1 MIFNMG
7 PTFCG
12 RPAPSRPRL
21 CIVCLA
27 CMVRAIPLAS
37 ALWGVLAGTAIILAH
52 PAHPLAAQVVR
63 GRLVSA
69 DGADPVNGAMVAL
82 VTRDGSRVAQSLSR
96 SSGLFELAAPAP
108 AEYRVRA
115 DRIGFATTYSEFFRL
130 SAADTLVIQME
141 AAVEAISL
149 KGIETEGTRRCEV
162 RPREG
167 LAVNT
172 AWEEARKAL
181 AAAAWTQER
190 GLYRYEMMDVVR
202 QLDPDGRRVLS
213 EERQYRQG
221 YRKAPY
227 VSRAAD
233 SLAATGFARISSESS
248 VYWAPDANVLLSDS
262 FLNTHCF
269 TLKQDE
275 DEAEDLLGLA
285 FEPVPGRRIT
295 DIEGTL
301 WLERETAELRR
312 LDFRYRNLDLPDAL
326 LRGSPGGRVEFEA
339 LPNGTWIVSAWSI
352 RMPQGGSAV
361 NPLTGRIDARLE
373 GIVVHGGEVV
383 SVRGNEGVVLESDLG
398 GRIVGIVFDSLQTG
412 LPGARVF
419 IEGTEGA
426 SAEVITDEEGRF
438 QISRLKSG
446 VYDVNFAY
454 AYFEPFG
461 YRPEPF
467 RVEVAEDAE
476 TPAQVNFA
484 APTQRQVM
492 ARLCRSQER
501 GRSLSTAGSALVFSG
516 ILAGR
521 VTDDAGN
528 AVPDAEVRVLARAYA
543 VNTSGAESRSDSP
556 VREAKLREERTGVV
570 VTTNAAGYYLACWVP
585 VDTTLEVAVLEPGD
599 KIDRSGM
606 EAVYSPSELWE
617 QRRQSIIIPER
628 LRHGR
633 LDIRLGANLP

>member
-1 MIFNMG
+1 
-7 PTFCG
+7 
-12 RPAPSRPRL
+12 
-21 CIVCLA
+21 
-27 CMVRAIPLAS
+27 
-37 ALWGVLAGTAIILAH
+37 
-52 PAHPLAAQVVR
+52 
-63 GRLVSA
+63 
-69 DGADPVNGAMVAL
+69 MVAL
-82 VTRDGSRVAQSLSR
+82 VTREGSQVAQSLSR

-130 SAADTLVIQME
+130 SPADTLVIQLE
-141 AAVEAISL
+141 AAVEVISL
-149 KGIETEGTRRCEV
+149 EGIETQGTRRCEV

-172 AWEEARKAL
+172 AWEEARTAL

-190 GLYRYEMMDVVR
+190 GLYRYEMVDVVR
-202 QLDPDGRRVLS
+202 RLDRDGRRVLS

-233 SLAATGFARISSESS
+233 SLAATGFARISSEGA

-269 TLKQDE
+269 ALKRGE
-275 DEAEDLLGLA
+275 DEAEDLLGLT
-285 FEPVPGRRIT
+285 FEPVPGRRVS

-301 WLERETAELRR
+301 WLERESAELRR
-312 LDFRYRNLDLPDAL
+312 LDFRYRNLNLPDAL

-352 RMPQGGSAV
+352 RMPQGGSAA

-373 GIVVHGGEVV
+373 GITVQGGEVV

-398 GRIVGIVFDSLQTG
+398 GRIVGTVFDSLQVG

-438 QISRLKSG
+438 QISRLEPG
-446 VYDVNFAY
+446 VYDVNFTY

-467 RVEVAEDAE
+467 RVEVEDAE

-484 APTQRQVM
+484 APTQRQVV
-492 ARLCRSQER
+492 ARLCRSQEQE
-501 GRSLSTAGSALVFSG
+501 RSPAAGGALVFSG

-528 AVPDAEVRVLARAYA
+528 AVPDADVRVVARAYA
-543 VNTSGAESRSDSP
+543 VRTSGAESGSDSP
-556 VREAKLREERTGVV
+556 VREAMLREERTGVV
-570 VTTNAAGYYLACWVP
+570 VKTNAAGYYLACWVP

-606 EAVYSPSELWE
+606 ETVYSPSELLE
-617 QRRQSIIIPER
+617 RRRQSIIVPAR
-628 LRHGR
+628 LQHGR
-633 LDIRLGANLP
+633 LDIRLGGNFP